1 MSSPARYFKGAD
13 AIPHAP
19 VSAVSGGA
27 LIQLPDGRAALV
39 PTAVVAGEWTEPQ
52 VRGLVWVAKTASI
65 VMLPG
70 QRAYLDVSAQ
80 TATYKRDAGT
90 QDFYLGSVAQD
101 AAADDAEVLID
112 LNAIP
117 ANLIDLRAG
126 RGEIDDEA
134 TLGLG
139 ATRGFDEI
147 ITLAFDAVAEV
158 AQAAIVSGV
167 TFPANKGWIFEAE
180 VAIYNIG
187 DAAALDINVGVANA
201 SHASDMDAAT
211 ESALFHFDGNDLS
224 AKCESDDG
232 TTEVNAQD
240 STVDLVD
247 DVYALLQI
255 DARDNTNI
263 KFYINGVRAVSGST
277 FKLNAAT
284 GPLKALVHLEKTSD
298 DTVADVRVRELFVRT
313 CEPTTAA

>member
-1 MSSPARYFKGAD
+1 MSTEATFARMGDVVQHTCVA
-13 AIPHAP
+13 
-19 VSAVSGGA
+19 AVAGGEV
-27 LIQLPDGRAALV
+27 IQLPDGRAGV
-39 PTAVVAGEWTEPQ
+39 AVTGYAAGDLGTYQ
-52 VRGLVWVAKTASI
+52 VRGHVRFTKTASV

-70 QRAYLDVSAQ
+70 QRAYWDVSAS
-80 TATYKRDAGT
+80 AANYKRDNGT
-90 QDFYLGSVAQD
+90 QDFYLGSVVND
-101 AAADDAEVLID
+101 AAAADATVTVD

-147 ITLAFDAVAEV
+147 VTLAFDAVAEV

-187 DAAALDINVGVANA
+187 DAAALDISVGVANA

-232 TTEVNAQD
+232 TTEVAAQD

-247 DVYALLQI
+247 DTYALLQI

-263 KFYINGVRAVSGST
+263 KFYINGVRAVSAST
-277 FKLNAAT
+277 FKLDAAT

-298 DTVADVRVRELFVRT
+298 DTVADVRVREMFVRT
-313 CEPTTAA
+313 CELTTAA